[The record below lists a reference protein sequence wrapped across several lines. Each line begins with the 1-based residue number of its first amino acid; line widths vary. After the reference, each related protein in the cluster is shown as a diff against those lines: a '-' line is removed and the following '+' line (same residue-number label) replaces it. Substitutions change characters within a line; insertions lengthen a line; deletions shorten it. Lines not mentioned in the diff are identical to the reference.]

1 MPPQTAISPPVGT
14 YALIFYS
21 HWGNALHWGLPPAA
35 NPPRTGVWPLPAPH
49 RRRNRLALGSG
60 TDVKSQSDFLVRP

>member
-21 HWGNALHWGLPPAA
+21 HWGNALHWGLVL
-35 NPPRTGVWPLPAPH
+35 TH
-49 RRRNRLALGSG
+49 RLALGSG
-60 TDVKSQSDFLVRP
+60 TDVKSPRTGVWY

>member
-1 MPPQTAISPPVGT
+1 MPPLTAISPPVGT

-21 HWGNALHWGLPPAA
+21 HWGNASHCALPP
-35 NPPRTGVWPLPAPH
+35 PQI
-49 RRRNRLALGSG
+49 RLALGSG